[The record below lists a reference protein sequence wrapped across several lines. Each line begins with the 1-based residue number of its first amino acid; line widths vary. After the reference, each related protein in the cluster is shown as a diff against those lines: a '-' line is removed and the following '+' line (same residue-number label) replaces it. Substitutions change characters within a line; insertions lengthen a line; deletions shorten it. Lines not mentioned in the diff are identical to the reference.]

1 MTEAWY
7 NAQHESGYRG
17 SHARFLVTDRAT
29 KKRRLVQ
36 VSWELSS
43 AATEQRELTALKDA
57 RGEIKVDD
65 CTVVTWDEE
74 RNDDGIRIVPAWKW
88 CIEQ

>member
-1 MTEAWY
+1 M
-7 NAQHESGYRG
+7 
-17 SHARFLVTDRAT
+17 
-29 KKRRLVQ
+29 
-36 VSWELSS
+36 
-43 AATEQRELTALKDA
+43 LKDA

-74 RNDDGIRIVPAWKW
+74 RDEDGIRIVPAWKW

>member
-1 MTEAWY
+1 M
-7 NAQHESGYRG
+7 
-17 SHARFLVTDRAT
+17 
-29 KKRRLVQ
+29 Q

-43 AATEQRELTALKDA
+43 PETERRELTALKDA

-74 RNDDGIRIVPAWKW
+74 RESDGIRIVPAWKW
-88 CIEQ
+88 ILE